1 VDRRRRLLE
10 QLDRP
15 WMAFRESYAG
25 LAEAVVLTPG
35 ITKAWSVKDVI
46 AHVTTWE
53 EEALKHLPAILD
65 GQKPPRYSVV
75 YGGIDAFNALMRGV
89 NYFCRSCCL
98 ISECYQLRRCNRE
111 HR

>member
-1 VDRRRRLLE
+1 
-10 QLDRP
+10 
-15 WMAFRESYAG
+15 MAFRESYAG

-65 GQKPPRYSVV
+65 GEAATLSVV
-75 YGGIDAFNALMRGV
+75 YGN
-89 NYFCRSCCL
+89 
-98 ISECYQLRRCNRE
+98 RCAPSA
-111 HR
+111 